1 MARRSLFGY
10 LEGPGRGVVAGGRDL
25 SVHERWTESILPADA
40 DAGLPEGVTNRRPL
54 AGLGMAA
61 ALLLGLL
68 VVRLFVLQV
77 VQGENNLA
85 VAEGNRVHERVARAP
100 RGVIY
105 DRNRREL
112 VRNQASFDITAVPQ
126 NLPRD
131 DVDRQRVYE
140 KVAHMIG
147 LTAPEVQ
154 EKAELACKTSER
166 PQCLR
171 SPLAVLIAAGV
182 PKDQALLIEQSSTD
196 LPGIALDVNPVRQ
209 YLDEGLLSVFL
220 GYTGRVN
227 AEEAA
232 RHADYGPT
240 DLIGKLGVELQYEK
254 ELKGQNGGER
264 TEVDAAGRPVRLLAS
279 KEPQAGNSL
288 VLSVDYDLQKKMAT
302 AISGQMMASGAKRAA
317 GVAVKPQTGE
327 VLAAVS
333 LPSYDNNLFSTGIS
347 QADYDRLR
355 NDPGQPL
362 FNKVVSGGFAPGS
375 TIKPFGAA
383 AALQEG
389 IISTATTI
397 NDTGLLVVPNQ
408 YDPSKPALYYGWE
421 RTNGLGPVNVLT
433 AIARSSDIFFYEV
446 MGGFTDFLKYLG
458 IDKLADYYHK
468 FGLGE
473 RAGID
478 IPGEIA
484 GRVPT
489 REWKQ
494 QFSGESWYQGDTY
507 NVSVGQGDL
516 LASPLQMALATAAVA
531 NGGKLMRP
539 YLVNQVLD
547 AVTGKARST
556 QPVVRR
562 EGFISASNL
571 EIVRRGMWMAV
582 NDPSGTACCKI
593 KDEVPVPVAA
603 KTGTAETVIH
613 DAGKDAKDQ
622 SRPNAWFEAFA
633 PFDDPQIA
641 IVVIVENSGEGS
653 QFAAPAVRETLRWYF
668 TEGAGK
674 AVSR

>member
-1 MARRSLFGY
+1 MLR
-10 LEGPGRGVVAGGRDL
+10 GGRDL

-40 DAGLPEGVTNRRPL
+40 DAGLPEGETSRRPL
-54 AGLGMAA
+54 AGLGLVIVA
-61 ALLLGLL
+61 ALVILI
-68 VVRLFVLQV
+68 VRLFVLQV
-77 VQGENNLA
+77 IQGERNLA

-112 VRNQASFDITAVPQ
+112 VRNQASFDITAIPQ

-131 DVDRQRVYE
+131 DAARQQVYD

-147 LTAPEVQ
+147 IAPADVQ
-154 EKAELACKTSER
+154 AKAEELCLTTPR

-171 SPLAVLIAAGV
+171 SPLPVLVAAGV
-182 PKDQALLIEQSSTD
+182 TKDQALLIEQAGVE

-227 AEEAA
+227 AQEAA
-232 RHADYGPT
+232 THANYGST
-240 DLIGKLGVELQYEK
+240 DLIGKLGVELQYEQD
-254 ELKGQNGGER
+254 LKGQNGGER
-264 TEVDAAGRPVRLLAS
+264 TEVDATGKPVRLLAS
-279 KEPQAGNSL
+279 KDPQSGNSL
-288 VLSVDYDLQKKMAT
+288 VLSIDFELQRKLAA
-302 AISGQMMASGAKRAA
+302 AINSQMVASGAKRAT
-317 GVAVKPQTGE
+317 GVAIQPQTGE

-333 LPSYDNNLFSTGIS
+333 LPSYDNNLFSVGIS

-355 NDPGQPL
+355 DDPGQPL

-421 RTNGLGPVNVLT
+421 RTNGLGPVNVLS

-458 IDKLADYYHK
+458 IDKLAEYYQK

-473 RAGID
+473 RSGID

-489 REWKQ
+489 REWKKQ
-494 QFSGESWYQGDTY
+494 LSGEAWYQGDTY

-516 LASPLQMALATAAVA
+516 LVSPLQMVLATAAVA
-531 NGGKLMRP
+531 NGGKLMQP
-539 YLVNQVLD
+539 YVVSHVLD
-547 AVTGKARST
+547 AVTGKSEAT
-556 QPVVRR
+556 KPVVRR
-562 EGFISASNL
+562 EGFISNTNL
-571 EIVRRGMWMAV
+571 DIVRRGMWMAV
-582 NDPSGTACCKI
+582 NDPFGTACCKI
-593 KDEVPVPVAA
+593 KEEVPVSVAA

-613 DAGKDAKDQ
+613 DAGKDASDQ
-622 SRPNAWFEAFA
+622 SKPNAWFEAFA
-633 PFDDPQIA
+633 PFENPQIA
-641 IVVIVENSGEGS
+641 IVVLVENSGEGS
-653 QFAAPAVRETLRWYF
+653 QYAVPAVRETLRWYF
-668 TEGAGK
+668 TEGGGK
-674 AVSR
+674 GVAR